1 MQVDLHMHSS
11 CSDGTLSPAQVMERA
26 RQQGLEIAALTDH
39 DTLAGIAAAG
49 KACGGVKLLTGLEI
63 TCAEQLWPGRDRMGL
78 EIQLLPGEAFVADR
92 LTR

>member
-49 KACGGVKLLTGLEI
+49 EAFGGV
-63 TCAEQLWPGRDRMGL
+63 
-78 EIQLLPGEAFVADR
+78 
-92 LTR
+92 